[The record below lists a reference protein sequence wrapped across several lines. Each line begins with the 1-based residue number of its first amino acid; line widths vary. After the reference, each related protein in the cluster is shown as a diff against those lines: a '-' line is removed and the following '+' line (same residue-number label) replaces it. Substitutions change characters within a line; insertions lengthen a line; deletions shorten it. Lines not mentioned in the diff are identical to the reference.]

1 MPNSLPSL
9 TPQTSLSGVI
19 VFGQEPVLMR
29 CRKPA
34 TWPTLIRAGSLQ
46 IAIDGHFVIA
56 DRLHLGRTEE
66 ECKAVGELI
75 RADLRE
81 FLTNVQ
87 NGFFNIIV
95 NDYERR
101 ETRICNDR
109 FGGLPLY
116 IVREPDRITFA
127 STYAGLRE
135 QGLTDLRPDP
145 VGTAQL
151 YWFGYQLGNRTALTN
166 VQLLPPGS
174 EWTIGWEDGRVQV
187 REAIAPVRRQESF
200 RTIGELAEHVV
211 STMRSV
217 AKRLHR
223 DDVGVGVKVSGGMD
237 SRLICGTWPD
247 NAVRAYT
254 YGYPGCAEVQI
265 ARRLAQSLGMRHT
278 FIPIE
283 GDFFTRLHAPLFG
296 LHGIT
301 EFFHQAALPAMLHD
315 GVVLV
320 LDGLAGD
327 VVLGGLT
334 LKPAVARWRQALG
347 LAPGVQEVPVSEAAM
362 AEYIFRHIRV
372 ADEHYRPLVPEAQR
386 ELASTRND
394 ILHDIALEVRQARF
408 SFTSFAQIYTDVI
421 LRNRTRRYISLQGT
435 LCRPQVEAVYPFM
448 DRDFLALRG
457 AIPAQWAANKR
468 LYIEVYSRHLP
479 AIRSVPS
486 LFSLLPFTAP
496 QALHYPGRVVRY
508 GAEQVGLKISYGTRN
523 RARPWAANGVQ
534 WARWLAFND
543 AFRDGARAFMR
554 ASTVFDERAFER
566 DTRDL
571 ARGPKLSATRFML
584 TASYCGHFRNAR
596 AVDFCMPPLRAV
608 S

>member
-1 MPNSLPSL
+1 MPISLPL
-9 TPQTSLSGVI
+9 PTPQTSLSGAI
-19 VFGQEPVLMR
+19 VFGQEPVLR
-29 CRKPA
+29 RAPQLA

-46 IAIDGHFVIA
+46 IAIDGHFVRA
-56 DRLHLGRTEE
+56 DRLHLGRTAE
-66 ECKAVGELI
+66 ECQAVGELI

-81 FLTNVQ
+81 FLANVQ
-87 NGFFNIIV
+87 NGFFNLIV

-101 ETRICNDR
+101 ETRICNDQ
-109 FGGLPLY
+109 FGALPLY
-116 IVREPDRITFA
+116 IVREPGRLVFA

-151 YWFGYQLGNRTALTN
+151 YWFGYQLGNRTALSN

-174 EWTIGWEDGRVQV
+174 EWTIGWADGRVQA
-187 REAIAPVRRQESF
+187 RKTIAPATCQPSF
-200 RTIGELAEHVV
+200 STIGELAEHVV
-211 STMRSV
+211 ATMRSV
-217 AKRLHR
+217 AKRLHC
-223 DDVGVGVKVSGGMD
+223 DDVGVGIKVSGGMD

-247 NAVRAYT
+247 DAVRTYT
-254 YGYPGCAEVQI
+254 YGYPGSAEVRI
-265 ARRLAQSLGMRHT
+265 ARRLAQSLGMPHT

-283 GDFFTRLHAPLFG
+283 GDFFTRLHAPLFQ

-301 EFFHQAALPAMLHD
+301 EFFHQAALPAMLND
-315 GVVLV
+315 GVQVV

-347 LAPGVQEVPVSEAAM
+347 LAPGAQEVPVSDEAM

-372 ADEHYRPLVPEAQR
+372 ADEHYRPLVVEAQR
-386 ELASTRND
+386 ELRSAWDD
-394 ILHDIALEVRQARF
+394 ILQDLVLEVRQAKSGFR
-408 SFTSFAQIYTDVI
+408 SFAQIYGDVI

-457 AIPAQWAANKR
+457 AIPVEWAANKR

-479 AIRSVPS
+479 AIRRVPS
-486 LFSLLPFTAP
+486 LFSLMPFTAP
-496 QALHYPGRVVRY
+496 QAMHYPGRVVRY
-508 GAEQVGLKISYGTRN
+508 GAEQAGLKISYGTRN
-523 RARPWAANGVQ
+523 RAHPWAANGVQ
-534 WARWLAFND
+534 WARWLAFNE
-543 AFRDGARAFMR
+543 AFRDGAHRFMR
-554 ASTVFDERAFER
+554 PSTVFDESAFER

-571 ARGPKLSATRFML
+571 ARGPNLSATRFML
-584 TASYCGHFRNAR
+584 TASYCGHFR
-596 AVDFCMPPLRAV
+596 AV
-608 S
+608 